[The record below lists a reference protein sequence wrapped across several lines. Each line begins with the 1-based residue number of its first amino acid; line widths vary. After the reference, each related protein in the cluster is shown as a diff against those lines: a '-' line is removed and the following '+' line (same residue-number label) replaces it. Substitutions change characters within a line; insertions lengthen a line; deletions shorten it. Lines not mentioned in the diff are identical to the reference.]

1 VMGRSL
7 FLEPPLRRRG
17 AKLLDLGLWCLGRDI
32 AHASNLLLAR
42 GLRRTRPPEGRAG
55 CSVYRAQLAGEG
67 VLSVWGFGV
76 LCQPRAQA
84 PAFFLDRGDFQ
95 PRLVEAVDEVF
106 RAFEV
111 DQLRPLRL
119 PREEGELCAAHEALA
134 VVADWFAGHEAWIE
148 RQLGLG
154 YRRACLA
161 ARRKRDAGPDSLRAA
176 WQQLSQQ
183 LHRSQPLPPLES
195 SHACL
200 PDGALPAR

>member
-1 VMGRSL
+1 MNHSL
-7 FLEPPLRRRG
+7 LLEAPLRRRG

-42 GLRRTRPPEGRAG
+42 GLRRTRPPEGRTG
-55 CSVYRAQLAGEG
+55 CSVYRARLAGEG

-76 LCQPRAQA
+76 LCQPRAQG

-119 PREEGELCAAHEALA
+119 PREQGELRAAREALA
-134 VVADWFAGHEAWIE
+134 AVADWFAGHEAWIE
-148 RQLGLG
+148 SQLGPG

-183 LHRSQPLPPLES
+183 LHRPESLPPPES
-195 SHACL
+195 THACL
-200 PDGALPAR
+200 HQGAHPAR